1 MTKKFF
7 TKASPKAAGGI
18 RRLYEG
24 MGYRVRSTLQTDGT
38 VTVVAIKDG
47 EGSLLDDRRSRHHE
61 NAVA

>member
-1 MTKKFF
+1 VTKKFF

-24 MGYRVRSTLQTDGT
+24 MGYKVRSTLQTDGT

-47 EGSLLDDRRSRHHE
+47 EGSLFAERHSRHRE
-61 NAVA
+61 EAAA